1 MNIAR
6 LQRPLACAAL
16 LALCCGTAH
25 AGDLS
30 FKFNL
35 GGNMLASVPAV
46 TGADVTPTGASIQPG
61 AGVAVEVGRGRLSL
75 DLGVSRLTRRG
86 SLEYDFRRLGGG
98 TIEDTTEFSYVEMP
112 VLVRFH
118 LGRVS
123 LGAGGYVDKAVGTF
137 QSALSRN
144 LAFDDVSASGLKST
158 SMGLMTSLAVNLPV
172 HSRVSVVL
180 DSRYAHGLSDLS
192 MTRSASWKTRDL
204 QAFVGLRLHR

>member
-46 TGADVTPTGASIQPG
+46 TGAEVTPTGASIQPG
-61 AGVAVEVGRGRLSL
+61 AGVAVEAGHGRWSL

-86 SLEYDFRRLGGG
+86 SLEYDFRGTGG
-98 TIEDTTEFSYVEMP
+98 TTIDDTTEFSYVEVP

-137 QSALSRN
+137 QSALSGN
-144 LAFDDVSASGLKST
+144 QAFDDASASGLKST
-158 SMGLMTSLAVNLPV
+158 SMGLMTSLAVDLPV

-180 DSRYAHGLSDLS
+180 DSRYAHGLSELS
-192 MTRSASWKTRDL
+192 MTRTVSWKTRDL
-204 QAFVGLRLHR
+204 QAFVGIRLHR